1 MSLLLISEADVHCWR
16 NDSNFRFPWKVTFYC
31 TRGYKKGNLKWKKL
45 WEKFWESFAYHRPG
59 NVT

>member
-1 MSLLLISEADVHCWR
+1 MSLLLISEADVHYWR

-45 WEKFWESFAYHRPG
+45 WYMGKFCLSQAW
-59 NVT
+59 